1 MKCNQGQK
9 HNANNHQ
16 RACQPHP
23 LSIKWTLME
32 TCNSVARDF
41 ILFCVNRHN
50 KEWPA
55 LYDEMCWVAG
65 HRLFRGLG
73 YTELRDAGLSLSL
86 TNIEDTIRMV
96 DTVTAQK

>member
-1 MKCNQGQK
+1 M
-9 HNANNHQ
+9 
-16 RACQPHP
+16 P
-23 LSIKWTLME
+23 ME
-32 TCNSVARDF
+32 TLNPVARGF
-41 ILFCVNRHN
+41 ILFCIHRQG

-73 YTELRDAGLSLSL
+73 YADLRKLGLSLAL

-96 DTVTAQK
+96 DIVTSEEEKIHSGQATNSTS

>member
-1 MKCNQGQK
+1 M
-9 HNANNHQ
+9 
-16 RACQPHP
+16 
-23 LSIKWTLME
+23 LME
-32 TCNSVARDF
+32 TLNPVAHDF
-41 ILFCVNRHN
+41 VLYCVQRHG

-73 YTELRDAGLSLSL
+73 YADLRKLGISLSL

-96 DTVTAQK
+96 DIVTAEKQGTYSRKDTDSTA